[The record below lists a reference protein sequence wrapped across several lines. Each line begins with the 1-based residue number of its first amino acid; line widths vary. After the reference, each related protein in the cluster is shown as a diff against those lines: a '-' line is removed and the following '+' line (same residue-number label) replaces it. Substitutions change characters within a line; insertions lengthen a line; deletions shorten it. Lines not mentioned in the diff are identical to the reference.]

1 MTGIGLAALA
11 GALVAA
17 TEAARA
23 AAVDR
28 RTNAAPAAHRGA
40 PVLIG
45 VGRAV
50 VSVAPGLGR
59 RPAFLA
65 GPRAAAAA
73 AAAGLTQADVAALRA
88 GAAVTFGCVGLAA
101 LLLVGGVAGVLLAV
115 LTGLAG
121 AAYADV
127 WLRSADRARRERIE
141 REAPALLELVAA
153 AVAAGVLLDAALAG
167 ARAAVSGPL
176 AEQLDLAHA
185 NIELG
190 HPRRVELLELA
201 ERTGSP
207 SLAGLALA
215 VSLSDRLGVP
225 MADALRRAAR
235 RARADRMRVVSE
247 RAAAAAPRVL
257 LVVVF
262 VLVPAA
268 LIPMA
273 AAIGLS
279 VAGAVTGT

>member
-1 MTGIGLAALA
+1 MTGIGLVALA
-11 GALVAA
+11 GAVVAA

-23 AAVDR
+23 ALLDR
-28 RTNAAPAAHRGA
+28 RTNAAPSARHRA
-40 PVLIG
+40 PALIG
-45 VGRAV
+45 VGRVV
-50 VSVAPGLGR
+50 VSVAPRLGR
-59 RPAFLA
+59 RPAILA

-73 AAAGLTQADVAALRA
+73 AAAGLAQTDVAALRA
-88 GAAVTFGCVGLAA
+88 GAAVMFSSVGLAA
-101 LLLVGGVAGVLLAV
+101 LLLVGGVGGIMLAV
-115 LTGLAG
+115 LTALAG
-121 AAYADV
+121 AAYADL

-141 REAPALLELVAA
+141 REAPGLLELVAA

-176 AEQLDLAHA
+176 AEQLDLARS
-185 NIELG
+185 NMELG
-190 HPRRVELLELA
+190 HPRRAELRELA

-207 SLAGLALA
+207 TLAGLALA